1 MAGIYIHI
9 PFCHSKCAYC
19 DFFSTSGSNGRATFV
34 ESLSREWAMRRHE
47 LGDAPVRTIYLGGG
61 TPSILSTDELNIIA
75 SLLPVSKLEEFTL
88 EANPEDISI
97 QRVKDMISI
106 GINRISIGVQSLND
120 RELQAVGRCHTSQ
133 DAIEAIATIRK
144 AGISNIS
151 ADLIYGLPEQTA
163 DSWRESVQR
172 LSECG
177 ITHLSAYALSY
188 EPGTRL
194 YSMLRAGKIKEASQ
208 ELSEE
213 MYNILCETMARQGF
227 LHYEISNFAIPGM
240 HSRHNSS
247 YWDYTPYLGL
257 GPGAH
262 SFDGQVR
269 RVNPS
274 RLQSYN
280 EAMMAGRIFY
290 ETEEETPVDRLNDI
304 IITAMRTKEGLCM
317 EKFRQAGGDFALTRL
332 KRNANVFIK
341 SGRIVCTDTSMYIPE
356 RYWLVSDAILR
367 ELLID

>member
-1 MAGIYIHI
+1 
-9 PFCHSKCAYC
+9 
-19 DFFSTSGSNGRATFV
+19 
-34 ESLSREWAMRRHE
+34 MRRHE

-120 RELQAVGRCHTSQ
+120 RELQAVGRRHTSQ

-151 ADLIYGLPEQTA
+151 ADLIYGLPGQTA

-194 YSMLRAGKIKEASQ
+194 YSMLRAGKSKKHHK
-208 ELSEE
+208 
-213 MYNILCETMARQGF
+213 NCRKRCT
-227 LHYEISNFAIPGM
+227 ISFVKQWRDKGSCITRFPTSLFRGM

>member
-75 SLLPVSKLEEFTL
+75 SLLPMSKLEEFTL

-120 RELQAVGRCHTSQ
+120 RELQAVGRRHTSQ

-151 ADLIYGLPEQTA
+151 ADLIYGLPGQTV

-194 YSMLRAGKIKEASQ
+194 YSMLRAGK
-208 ELSEE
+208 
-213 MYNILCETMARQGF
+213 
-227 LHYEISNFAIPGM
+227 
-240 HSRHNSS
+240 
-247 YWDYTPYLGL
+247 
-257 GPGAH
+257 
-262 SFDGQVR
+262 
-269 RVNPS
+269 
-274 RLQSYN
+274 
-280 EAMMAGRIFY
+280 
-290 ETEEETPVDRLNDI
+290 DR
-304 IITAMRTKEGLCM
+304 
-317 EKFRQAGGDFALTRL
+317 
-332 KRNANVFIK
+332 K
-341 SGRIVCTDTSMYIPE
+341 SV
-356 RYWLVSDAILR
+356 V
-367 ELLID
+367 

>member
-1 MAGIYIHI
+1 
-9 PFCHSKCAYC
+9 
-19 DFFSTSGSNGRATFV
+19 
-34 ESLSREWAMRRHE
+34 MRRHE

-120 RELQAVGRCHTSQ
+120 RELLAVGRRHTSQ

-247 YWDYTPYLGL
+247 YWDYTPYLL
-257 GPGAH
+257 SLIHISEP
-262 SFDGQVR
+262 
-269 RVNPS
+269 
-274 RLQSYN
+274 
-280 EAMMAGRIFY
+280 
-290 ETEEETPVDRLNDI
+290 
-304 IITAMRTKEGLCM
+304 
-317 EKFRQAGGDFALTRL
+317 TRP
-332 KRNANVFIK
+332 
-341 SGRIVCTDTSMYIPE
+341 Y
-356 RYWLVSDAILR
+356 
-367 ELLID
+367 

>member
-1 MAGIYIHI
+1 
-9 PFCHSKCAYC
+9 
-19 DFFSTSGSNGRATFV
+19 
-34 ESLSREWAMRRHE
+34 
-47 LGDAPVRTIYLGGG
+47 
-61 TPSILSTDELNIIA
+61 
-75 SLLPVSKLEEFTL
+75 
-88 EANPEDISI
+88 
-97 QRVKDMISI
+97 MISI

-120 RELQAVGRCHTSQ
+120 RELQAVGRRHTSQ

-151 ADLIYGLPEQTA
+151 ADLIYGLPGQTA

-247 YWDYTPYLGL
+247 YWDYTPIW
-257 GPGAH
+257 A
-262 SFDGQVR
+262 S
-269 RVNPS
+269 
-274 RLQSYN
+274 
-280 EAMMAGRIFY
+280 
-290 ETEEETPVDRLNDI
+290 DREH
-304 IITAMRTKEGLCM
+304 T
-317 EKFRQAGGDFALTRL
+317 ALTG
-332 KRNANVFIK
+332 KCVA
-341 SGRIVCTDTSMYIPE
+341 
-356 RYWLVSDAILR
+356 
-367 ELLID
+367 

>member
-19 DFFSTSGSNGRATFV
+19 DFFSTSGNSGRATFV

-151 ADLIYGLPEQTA
+151 ADLIYGLPGQTA
-163 DSWRESVQR
+163 DSWRESV
-172 LSECG
+172 
-177 ITHLSAYALSY
+177 
-188 EPGTRL
+188 
-194 YSMLRAGKIKEASQ
+194 
-208 ELSEE
+208 
-213 MYNILCETMARQGF
+213 
-227 LHYEISNFAIPGM
+227 
-240 HSRHNSS
+240 
-247 YWDYTPYLGL
+247 
-257 GPGAH
+257 
-262 SFDGQVR
+262 
-269 RVNPS
+269 
-274 RLQSYN
+274 
-280 EAMMAGRIFY
+280 
-290 ETEEETPVDRLNDI
+290 
-304 IITAMRTKEGLCM
+304 
-317 EKFRQAGGDFALTRL
+317 
-332 KRNANVFIK
+332 
-341 SGRIVCTDTSMYIPE
+341 
-356 RYWLVSDAILR
+356 
-367 ELLID
+367 